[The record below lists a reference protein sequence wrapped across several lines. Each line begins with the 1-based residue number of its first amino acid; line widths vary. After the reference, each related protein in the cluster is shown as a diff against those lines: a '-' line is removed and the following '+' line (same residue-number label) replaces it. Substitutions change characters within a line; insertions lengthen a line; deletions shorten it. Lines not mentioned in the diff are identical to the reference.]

1 MVFALTKNKFS
12 KLVEQR
18 ATYAMY
24 SVTSKTSL
32 RPSLGILIAGLDPEM
47 CRLNRS
53 PSQHA

>member
-24 SVTSKTSL
+24 NITSKKFFETFFGNTYSWT
-32 RPSLGILIAGLDPEM
+32 
-47 CRLNRS
+47 RS
-53 PSQHA
+53 RNM